1 MHYAR
6 FLLLAVVCLALVLS
20 SCARKGSGGPHAK
33 PPVVKCEDQQTGLD
47 FTAIDCPAEA
57 VTACK
62 AGNHTID
69 VDAFLNDAS
78 QDPAVCLLQGSNDVI
93 TWTSAEHKR
102 FRVPMVK
109 EGEHGNGNAGSPFAS
124 GPPFGPD
131 ANPGDK
137 AVVKSTAIGS
147 ALKKL
152 DPGKCYVF
160 KSQIKVPGLLFDKCY
175 DPHIYVGCDG
185 CGNLR

>member
-1 MHYAR
+1 M
-6 FLLLAVVCLALVLS
+6 LLT
-20 SCARKGSGGPHAK
+20 SCAAGKTGGGRGLHDKA
-33 PPVVKCEDQQTGLD
+33 PVVKCEDQRAGLD
-47 FTAIDCPAEA
+47 FTPIDCPADA
-57 VTACK
+57 TAACK
-62 AGNHTID
+62 AGNRTID

-78 QDPAVCLLQGSNDVI
+78 QDPTVCVIQGSSDVI
-93 TWTSAEHKR
+93 TWTSADHKN
-102 FRVPMVK
+102 FRVSMVQ
-109 EGEHGNGNAGSPFAS
+109 EGEHGNGKPGSPFSS

-137 AVVKSTAIGS
+137 ATVKSTPIGS

-160 KSQIKVPGLLFDKCY
+160 KSQIKVPGFWGDKCY

-185 CGNLR
+185 CSTVQ